1 LTRFTLDCPS
11 CEAEVTLPVRKLM
24 VRVEDESASAGE
36 CLFTCLMCHRS
47 VIVPL
52 DPMSLAALLVAG
64 ATHVVMPEASDDELD
79 TELDTGADAEPG
91 AVTAPPLTNDDL
103 MDLLA
108 ELADEYWL
116 ERLRALGQHDL

>member
-1 LTRFTLDCPS
+1 MTRFTLDCPS
-11 CEAEVTLPVRKLM
+11 CGAEVTLPVRKLM

-64 ATHVVMPEASDDELD
+64 ATHVVMPEASHEEL
-79 TELDTGADAEPG
+79 DAEPEAEAG
-91 AVTAPPLTNDDL
+91 ALTAPPLTNDDL

-116 ERLRALGQHDL
+116 ERLRALGQPDV